1 MTTYLTISLSLFFY
15 FNSILFFQ
23 NINDMIQLERPD
35 WQQVMS
41 YVTAIYK
48 HFET

>member
-1 MTTYLTISLSLFFY
+1 M
-15 FNSILFFQ
+15 SIPVVVLVLKLVVCTRLVLQ
-23 NINDMIQLERPD
+23 NVADMIQLERPD
-35 WQQVMS
+35 WQQVMA

>member
-1 MTTYLTISLSLFFY
+1 LAVCTRKTLE
-15 FNSILFFQ
+15 FNLVIYAVLLQ
-23 NINDMIQLERPD
+23 NVTDMIQLERPD
-35 WQQVMS
+35 WQQVMA

>member
-1 MTTYLTISLSLFFY
+1 MVFHPVMVLPLKLVFYTRLSL
-15 FNSILFFQ
+15 Q
-23 NINDMIQLERPD
+23 NVTDMIQLERPD
-35 WQQVMS
+35 WQQVMA

>member
-1 MTTYLTISLSLFFY
+1 MIELHSVM
-15 FNSILFFQ
+15 SIFWLQ
-23 NINDMIQLERPD
+23 NVTDMIQLERPD
-35 WQQVMS
+35 WQQVMA

>member
-1 MTTYLTISLSLFFY
+1 MFCL
-15 FNSILFFQ
+15 Q
-23 NINDMIQLERPD
+23 NVTDMIQLERPD
-35 WQQVMS
+35 WQQVMA